1 MPREERSA
9 RHRVLIIDDEESTR
23 LLLARYLSKDL
34 KIEAQ
39 LAGTCEQALRFAGDY
54 AYDAILLDLLMP
66 GIGGLEAIDRILA
79 MKDITPES
87 KGPEEFNRQRRFYA
101 NGMGGLPIIGDAD
114 HVAKSLADLSNAGL
128 TGIGISFINYLD
140 ELPFFRDEVLP
151 RLERLGVREPIRT
164 TLTSFDR
171 GTP

>member
-54 AYDAILLDLLMP
+54 AYDAIVRDLLRP
-66 GIGGLEAIDRILA
+66 GIGGLEVLREIRSASPNAATPVVVLSMVSDPQMIERCLA
-79 MKDITPES
+79 
-87 KGPEEFNRQRRFYA
+87 A
-101 NGMGGLPIIGDAD
+101 
-114 HVAKSLADLSNAGL
+114 
-128 TGIGISFINYLD
+128 
-140 ELPFFRDEVLP
+140 
-151 RLERLGVREPIRT
+151 
-164 TLTSFDR
+164 
-171 GTP
+171 

>member
-1 MPREERSA
+1 MMPREQRPA

-66 GIGGLEAIDRILA
+66 GIGGLEVLKEIRSAS
-79 MKDITPES
+79 P
-87 KGPEEFNRQRRFYA
+87 
-101 NGMGGLPIIGDAD
+101 
-114 HVAKSLADLSNAGL
+114 NAA
-128 TGIGISFINYLD
+128 
-140 ELPFFRDEVLP
+140 
-151 RLERLGVREPIRT
+151 T
-164 TLTSFDR
+164 T
-171 GTP
+171 

>member
-1 MPREERSA
+1 MMPREQRPA

-66 GIGGLEAIDRILA
+66 GIGGLEVLREIRSASPNAATPVVMISVVSDQETIERCLA
-79 MKDITPES
+79 AGASAYHVKPV
-87 KGPEEFNRQRRFYA
+87 RRA
-101 NGMGGLPIIGDAD
+101 EI
-114 HVAKSLADLSNAGL
+114 VASIQGQLASRRKP
-128 TGIGISFINYLD
+128 S
-140 ELPFFRDEVLP
+140 R
-151 RLERLGVREPIRT
+151 
-164 TLTSFDR
+164 
-171 GTP
+171 